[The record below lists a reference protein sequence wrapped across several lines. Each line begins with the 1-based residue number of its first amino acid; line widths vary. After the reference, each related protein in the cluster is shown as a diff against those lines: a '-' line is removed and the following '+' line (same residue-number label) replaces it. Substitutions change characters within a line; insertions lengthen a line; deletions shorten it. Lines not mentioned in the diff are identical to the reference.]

1 MEKICILI
9 PALNPDERLI
19 ELYNALKETLDVIIV
34 DDGSETKEI
43 FNAINSKDIITHP
56 TNLGKGEALK
66 TGINYIIKN
75 HPDCIGII
83 TADCDLQHSVTD
95 IIQIAK
101 LFRENPNTLLLGS
114 REFTI
119 GNVPFKSFI
128 GNAFMSKF
136 IKFMHKLDIKDTQTG
151 LRGIPIDF
159 AKYILGLKN
168 SDFSFETE
176 MLIETKKCNILI
188 KETPIQTIYIENN
201 RHTHFKPFKD
211 SYKIL
216 HSVIRNSK

>member
-19 ELYNALKETLDVIIV
+19 ELYNALKETSDVIIV
-34 DDGSETKEI
+34 DDGSENKEI

-83 TADCDLQHSVTD
+83 TADCDLQHSIPN
-95 IIQIAK
+95 IIEIANQLNNEHNK
-101 LFRENPNTLLLGS
+101 LYFGS
-114 REFTI
+114 RNFSCKNIPLRSRI
-119 GNVPFKSFI
+119 GNI
-128 GNAFMSKF
+128 LMSKF
-136 IKFMHKLDIKDTQTG
+136 IKLVHNIDVKDTQTG

-159 AKYILGLKN
+159 AKHLLDIKI
-168 SDFSFETE
+168 SDFSFETA
-176 MLIETKKCNILI
+176 MLIEAKHCSLQI
-188 KETPIQTIYIENN
+188 KEIPIETIYINN
-201 RHTHFKPFKD
+201 NKQSHFNPFKD
-211 SYKIL
+211 SYKIIKT
-216 HSVIRNSK
+216 VVRNSK